1 MRFIL
6 YLNMLAIVW
15 LAGSL
20 AQFYQGAPL
29 PWGDGE
35 KPVAIAGPEP
45 LSSADAANAQT
56 TPPVPSLT
64 VAQLTA
70 LGLPLPNPERVVAA
84 PEAASPELLRLVVL
98 TEGDYPPFNFQK
110 NGELSGF
117 DVELA
122 GALCERLAAECRF
135 ERRPWN
141 DLVPALKRGEGHA
154 VMASMLIPVAGR
166 ESPAADREVI
176 FTDSYYS
183 TPGRFA
189 ARRGDA
195 PPAATASG
203 LAGRRI
209 GVQAGSV
216 HQAYALARFATADLV
231 PFKRI
236 EEAEDALARGK
247 VDLIFA
253 DRNALL
259 RWIADTGSACCGLV
273 GPDYADPAYFG
284 EGAGIV
290 LRAED
295 TKLRD
300 SMNAALAALVADGT
314 YARISARY
322 FSASIY

>member
-45 LSSADAANAQT
+45 LSSADAGNAQT

-84 PEAASPELLRLVVL
+84 PEAASPEPLHLVVL

>member
-45 LSSADAANAQT
+45 LSSADAGNAQT

-84 PEAASPELLRLVVL
+84 PEAASPEPLRLVVL

>member
-1 MRFIL
+1 
-6 YLNMLAIVW
+6 LNMLAIVW

-45 LSSADAANAQT
+45 LSSADAGNAQT

-84 PEAASPELLRLVVL
+84 PEAASPEPLRLVVL

-154 VMASMLIPVAGR
+154 VKASMLIPAAGR

>member
-84 PEAASPELLRLVVL
+84 PEAASPEPLHLVVL

>member
-84 PEAASPELLRLVVL
+84 PEAASLEPLHLVVL

>member
-45 LSSADAANAQT
+45 LSSPDTAKAQT

-84 PEAASPELLRLVVL
+84 PEAASPEPLHLVVL

>member
-84 PEAASPELLRLVVL
+84 PEAASPEPLRLVVL

-253 DRNALL
+253 DRTALL

>member
-84 PEAASPELLRLVVL
+84 PEAASPEPLRLVVL

-247 VDLIFA
+247 VDLVFA

>member
-1 MRFIL
+1 
-6 YLNMLAIVW
+6 
-15 LAGSL
+15 
-20 AQFYQGAPL
+20 
-29 PWGDGE
+29 
-35 KPVAIAGPEP
+35 
-45 LSSADAANAQT
+45 
-56 TPPVPSLT
+56 
-64 VAQLTA
+64 
-70 LGLPLPNPERVVAA
+70 
-84 PEAASPELLRLVVL
+84 
-98 TEGDYPPFNFQK
+98 
-110 NGELSGF
+110 
-117 DVELA
+117 
-122 GALCERLAAECRF
+122 
-135 ERRPWN
+135 
-141 DLVPALKRGEGHA
+141 
-154 VMASMLIPVAGR
+154 MASMLIPVAGR

>member
-45 LSSADAANAQT
+45 LSSPDTAKAQT

-84 PEAASPELLRLVVL
+84 PEAASPEPLRLVVL

>member
-45 LSSADAANAQT
+45 LSSPDTAKAQT

-84 PEAASPELLRLVVL
+84 PEAASPEPLHLVVL

-135 ERRPWN
+135 EPRPWN

>member
-45 LSSADAANAQT
+45 LSSADAGNAQT

-84 PEAASPELLRLVVL
+84 PEAASLEPLHLVVL

>member
-84 PEAASPELLRLVVL
+84 PEAASPEPLRLVVL